1 MKKNNTIKGVLL
13 MGTFVATLLLIAS
26 CTTNASEDTKE
37 IAEDANDAKFEDN
50 EKEEDAQFLVNAAE
64 INLEG
69 IRLGQ
74 LAQQKGKTAH
84 IKALGKMMEDAHTK
98 SQKDLVALAKRK
110 MITIPTSE
118 TNDAKDAYTKLN
130 GKSGNDFDKAY
141 SDMMVNRH
149 QNAIETYEEAYTESK
164 DPEIINW
171 AGTTLP
177 ELRKHLDHSIESQ
190 KKCDKM

>member
-13 MGTFVATLLLIAS
+13 MGTFVATILLIAS

-37 IAEDANDAKFEDN
+37 IAEDANDEKFEDN

-64 INLEG
+64 INLEE
-69 IRLGQ
+69 ISLGQ
-74 LAQQKGKTAH
+74 LAQQNGQTAH
-84 IKALGKMMEDAHTK
+84 VKALGKMMEDAHTK

-110 MITIPTSE
+110 MVTIPTSE

-130 GKSGNDFDKAY
+130 EKSGKDFDKAY
-141 SDMMVNRH
+141 TDMMVKGH
-149 QNAIETYEEAYTESK
+149 ENAIETYEEASTDSK
-164 DPEIINW
+164 DPEIRNW
-171 AGTTLP
+171 AANMLP
-177 ELRKHLDHSIESQ
+177 DLRKHLDHSMESQ